1 MSIGFPYLKE
11 KYISE
16 ILEVNGHFQW
26 NLLLI
31 CVVIDCSAGVLVCGG
46 GGAGGLENGK
56 EDRGGQETSALLLNS
71 RTSLYQKYLFSQLV
85 RLFKLLSSE

>member
-31 CVVIDCSAGVLVCGG
+31 CIVIDCSAGVLVCGG
-46 GGAGGLENGK
+46 GGAGGSENGK
-56 EDRGGQETSALLLNS
+56 EDRGGEETSALLLHS
-71 RTSLYQKYLFSQLV
+71 RTSYQKYFFSQLV
-85 RLFKLLSSE
+85 RLFKLLPSE

>member
-46 GGAGGLENGK
+46 GGAGGSENGK
-56 EDRGGQETSALLLNS
+56 EDRERGGNFGFAFAFSHLLLPK
-71 RTSLYQKYLFSQLV
+71 LFLFSTSQV
-85 RLFKLLSSE
+85 I